1 MAKMNIDNIY
11 SQAEKNAQK
20 ALSLDLFRGFDLSY
34 AKDTLANMLSHIG
47 RNGLFSEY
55 TKHDIS
61 HVDGMLQLL
70 NFIIVEDAS
79 KTMTPSD
86 WMMIVLGVY
95 FHDLG
100 MIITE
105 DEYENRMNDDNF
117 IEYLNGL
124 DKKYYEPLKNE
135 NRDKAIYQD
144 YVREH
149 HGDRVFNWI
158 SSINDSY
165 NGSNPIEKLLY
176 DILSKVDSKFRI
188 DLARLCKSHQEKIL
202 DVFKNEDAD
211 IQYSQ
216 DENTKVNLIYCAAVL
231 RTADLLHVTSER
243 TPNVDFLLISPRNAY
258 SRREWVKQRAVN
270 CILPKQERDKDDNVD
285 PNIEAHLFEVRA
297 EFNDDDAYLHFNK
310 YLDYAQKELSETNKI
325 CRDSSKRNND
335 KYSFPWDGIDKSKIK
350 TINFSAEKLRFEL
363 DKDNIL
369 KLLIGHTLYSNASV
383 VLRELTQNAIDAVR
397 LMTTGTKESS
407 KVYEP
412 KVFISWDS
420 NKREL
425 TVADNGV
432 GMNEKVIRNYLFRV
446 GVSNYHSEEFKKEH
460 PNFHSIS
467 RFGIGILTC
476 FMVSDEINITTCHH
490 KENRVHLVKIR
501 HLEGEYILR
510 HDGPSSS
517 IIEDKHGTTFC
528 LKLRD
533 DVTVKEE
540 DIERHLRNWI
550 IIPRCK
556 VTLSLDGRTI
566 SIGYKD
572 IDDAMST
579 SLEKLGINIKD
590 NLYHL
595 AKYEQDGRSFRVLM
609 KKNTYLGNSSF
620 YEDSII
626 SSDENAPIGCCV
638 EGIKVIDDTPGF
650 DNRGIIAMIDC
661 VGWNSPS
668 TNVARDRLEEGEGG
682 HHLSDMYRF
691 IYDSYLS
698 KCIEEGKNSKFTE
711 SSFSTVRRAS
721 LSIDKLWQNHSTV
734 ELANADLFNEMLR
747 KCPCIYVDDGENCNI
762 SDLDNLPDEIWTENS
777 QIYSSAVNLAAELS
791 SSNISP
797 QKVIESIKNEK
808 ILKKKTIYA
817 DYHFRN
823 HVDDLFLEMYQVDKI
838 ELASIGKS
846 ISMHWKRDSDNWYM
860 IKIPNSR
867 FYYASRMFLQKK
879 SSQVEFPQ
887 DGDFNVYV
895 TNIGY
900 FISNTTPI
908 AEYLECLLNRKEE
921 FSQRLVSLLS
931 SQVETCIYNNGFDD
945 DDFNRF
951 FSKDTYYSRDML
963 EKVNKGAFKKALE
976 NTVFKKVDFGFLY

>member
-1 MAKMNIDNIY
+1 MNTDNLN
-11 SQAEKNAQK
+11 SQAEKNARE

-34 AKDTLANMLSHIG
+34 AKETLANMLNHIG

-61 HVDGMLQLL
+61 HVDGMLKLL
-70 NFIIVEDAS
+70 NFIIVQEANN
-79 KTMTPSD
+79 TMTPTD

-100 MIITE
+100 MIITN
-105 DEYENRMNDDNF
+105 DEYDNRMDDDDF
-117 IEYLNGL
+117 QEYLKGL
-124 DKKYYEPLKNE
+124 DNKYYDSLKSE

-144 YVREH
+144 YIRQH
-149 HGDRVFNWI
+149 HGDRVYNWI
-158 SSINDSY
+158 SSIKGSY
-165 NGSNPIEKLLY
+165 EGNNPVEKLLF
-176 DILSKVDSKFRI
+176 DVLSKVDSKFRI

-202 DVFKNEDAD
+202 DVFNNEDAD
-211 IQYSQ
+211 VQYSQ
-216 DENTKVNLIYCAAVL
+216 DESTKVNLIYCAAVL

-243 TPNVDFLLISPRNAY
+243 TPNVDFLLISPKNAY

-285 PNIEAHLFEVRA
+285 PNKEAHLFEVRA
-297 EFNDDDAYLHFNK
+297 EFNDDDAYLHFNQ
-310 YLDYAQKELSETNKI
+310 YLDYAQSELSETNKI

-335 KYSFPWDGIDKSKIK
+335 KYSFPWDGIDRSKIQ

-383 VLRELTQNAIDAVR
+383 VFRELTQNAIDAVR

-412 KVFISWDS
+412 KVNISWDS

-425 TVADNGV
+425 KVADNGV
-432 GMNEKVIRNYLFRV
+432 GMNEDVIRNYLFRV
-446 GVSNYHSEEFKKEH
+446 GVSNYHSEKFKKEH
-460 PNFHSIS
+460 PDFHPIS

-510 HDGPSSS
+510 HDGPTSD
-517 IIEDKHGTTFC
+517 IVDEKHGTTFC
-528 LKLRD
+528 LKLRE
-533 DVTVKEE
+533 DVPVNEE
-540 DIERHLRNWI
+540 DIERHLRKWI

-556 VTLSLDGRTI
+556 VTLSIDGRMV

-572 IDDAMST
+572 IDDAMSS
-579 SLEKLGINIKD
+579 SLEKLGINITD
-590 NLYHL
+590 NIYHL
-595 AKYEQDGRSFRVLM
+595 AKYEQNGRSFRILM

-620 YEDSII
+620 YEDSNI
-626 SSDENAPIGCCV
+626 SSDEFAPIGCCV

-668 TNVARDRLEEGEGG
+668 TNVARDRLEEGEDGYQ
-682 HHLSDMYRF
+682 LSDMYRF
-691 IYDSYLS
+691 IYASYIRE
-698 KCIEEGKNSKFTE
+698 CIEEGRKSNFTE
-711 SSFSTVRRAS
+711 SSLSTVRRAS
-721 LSIDKLWQNHSTV
+721 FSIDKLWRSNSSV
-734 ELANADLFNEMLR
+734 ELANSVLFNEMLR
-747 KCPCIYVDDGENCNI
+747 KSPCVYLDNGEHCKI
-762 SDLDNLPDEIWTENS
+762 SDLNSLPDEIWTENS

-797 QKVIESIKNEK
+797 QKVIESLNKETARE
-808 ILKKKTIYA
+808 KKTIYA

-823 HVDDLFLEMYQVDKI
+823 HVDDLFLDMYQVDKI

-846 ISMHWKRDSDNWYM
+846 VSMHWKRDVNNWHM
-860 IKIPNSR
+860 IKISNSR
-867 FYYASRMFLQKK
+867 SYYNSRMFIQKRN
-879 SSQVEFPQ
+879 SQVEFPK

-900 FISNTTPI
+900 FIDNTTPI
-908 AEYLECLLNRKEE
+908 ANYLESLLDRKEDYTR
-921 FSQRLVSLLS
+921 RLVSLLS
-931 SQVETCIYNNGFDD
+931 SEVEGCIVNNAYDD
-945 DDFNRF
+945 AEFNRF
-951 FSKDTYYSRDML
+951 FNKDSYYSRDIL
-963 EKVNKGAFKKALE
+963 EKVDKDVFRKALQD
-976 NTVFKKVDFGFLY
+976 TVFKKVDFGFLY